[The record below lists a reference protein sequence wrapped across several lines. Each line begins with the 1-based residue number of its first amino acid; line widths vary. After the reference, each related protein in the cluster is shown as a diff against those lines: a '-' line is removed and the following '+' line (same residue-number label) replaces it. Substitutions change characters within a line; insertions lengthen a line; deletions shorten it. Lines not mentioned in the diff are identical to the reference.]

1 MAKNTFNLGDYLKD
15 SAVSKTDTAKEQIE
29 YIDLDRI
36 DPDPDNF
43 YSLEGLD
50 ELAANIELVGL
61 QQPLRVRP
69 GPGDHVTVVSGH
81 RRRAACLLIRDG
93 GSKMFEHGV
102 PCIVERGDTSKEMQ
116 ELRLI
121 YANSSTRVMTS
132 AELSKQAERVEEL
145 LYKLKEQGVEFPG
158 RMRDHVAA
166 AVNASKTKLARLH
179 AIRANLKP
187 SLLAEFDAGRIS
199 EAVAYRISQED
210 EPIQKDLSEYPPAAL
225 RGLTEKTVDGMIGAI
240 KARRKPV
247 GADPQI
253 SPPTLHKA
261 YVDSD
266 GLKNYLEERA
276 EEDEKYF
283 EMLSDVAD
291 RFLLCIAGV
300 PSRREGIEALKR
312 EHGKSHHGGSGDGKF
327 CWFFNAEPKGL
338 CLEPKRGPKILRTWT
353 EVYDL
358 LCTIAV
364 ARLLA
369 KDYDG
374 PPRAEGESA
383 HRAERSRPGPSAPTE
398 VSPTWMT
405 GTPPK
410 TGYYAARL
418 EFYGKPIVSP
428 RVLWWDEGLWYNA
441 VGDDIRQHQID
452 KMIRVIGW
460 WPLPEKEVTT

>member
-1 MAKNTFNLGDYLKD
+1 MAAVLVLSLVSLRSWKAVRPVSKNTFNLGDYLKD
-15 SAVSKTDTAKEQIE
+15 SAVSKPDTAPEQIE
-29 YIDLDRI
+29 YIPLDDI

-69 GPGDHVTVVSGH
+69 TPSVGSADSSPRGGAKGARFTVVSGH
-81 RRRAACLLIRDG
+81 RRRVACLLIRDG
-93 GSKMFEHGV
+93 GSEQFSRGV
-102 PCIVERGDTSKEMQ
+102 PCIVERGDASKEMQ

-121 YANSSTRVMTS
+121 YANASTRVMSS

-179 AIRANLKP
+179 AIRGNLVP
-187 SLLAEFDAGRIS
+187 PILEEFDAGRIN
-199 EAVAYRISQED
+199 EAVAYRISQENATV
-210 EPIQKDLSEYPPAAL
+210 QKDLSEYPPAAL

-247 GADPQI
+247 GADAPGG
-253 SPPTLHKA
+253 PKPTLHKA

-266 GLKNYLEERA
+266 RLKNYLEERA

-291 RFLLCIAGV
+291 RFLPCIGGV
-300 PSRREGIEALKR
+300 PSRREGIEALKQ
-312 EHGKSHHGGSGDGKF
+312 EHGKSHHGGSGEN
-327 CWFFNAEPKGL
+327 CWFDSSPKGL
-338 CLEPKRGPKILRTWT
+338 ALEPLSGPEIERSWT

-364 ARLLA
+364 ARLLT
-369 KDYDG
+369 KDYDA
-374 PPRAEGESA
+374 PPRASAQDHGRRARRLKMAATLPESTWA
-383 HRAERSRPGPSAPTE
+383 TAVFMRRWAPT
-398 VSPTWMT
+398 
-405 GTPPK
+405 
-410 TGYYAARL
+410 AA
-418 EFYGKPIVSP
+418 
-428 RVLWWDEGLWYNA
+428 A
-441 VGDDIRQHQID
+441 VGRSSTARCT
-452 KMIRVIGW
+452 K
-460 WPLPEKEVTT
+460 P